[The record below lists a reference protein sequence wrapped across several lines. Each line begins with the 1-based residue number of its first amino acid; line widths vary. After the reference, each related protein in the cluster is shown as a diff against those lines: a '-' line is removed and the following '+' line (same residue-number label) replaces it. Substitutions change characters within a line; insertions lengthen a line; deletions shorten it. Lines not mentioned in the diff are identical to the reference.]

1 MALKRFF
8 SELSSVLYMI
18 LASAFFFSKICMAFM
33 LLFNILPC
41 LVYPFFPG
49 IPRAMYESAYAGSI
63 NPTRFKQVADD
74 ALPVLDRMVV
84 YSDQLSAEHMQ
95 WVSSCLTVLY
105 VVQALASAAT
115 HYSSLPLLQSRPTLA
130 TLYGLRTYTDVLTA
144 AYLSFLTLCFYP
156 LIGSIPAHLS
166 LFLRVSQLHTGLTTL
181 FPSMYSLSEAK
192 DALFMPPIVIDA
204 AHTLAFLTPPARV
217 LEIYTI
223 ILVAFEPGAYLEVT
237 FLHLASSFFI
247 LFFLLPSMYVVPALA
262 RMQKEDALS
271 KWGYM
276 SEERVKDLED
286 RFSKAEPG
294 KKKAARAAEVQQKKR
309 EMLAR
314 GVVPGKGPMSKKEQ

>member
-1 MALKRFF
+1 MF
-8 SELSSVLYMI
+8 
-18 LASAFFFSKICMAFM
+18 
-33 LLFNILPC
+33 
-41 LVYPFFPG
+41 
-49 IPRAMYESAYAGSI
+49 
-63 NPTRFKQVADD
+63 
-74 ALPVLDRMVV
+74 
-84 YSDQLSAEHMQ
+84 
-95 WVSSCLTVLY
+95 
-105 VVQALASAAT
+105 AA
-115 HYSSLPLLQSRPTLA
+115 
-130 TLYGLRTYTDVLTA
+130 
-144 AYLSFLTLCFYP
+144 
-156 LIGSIPAHLS
+156 
-166 LFLRVSQLHTGLTTL
+166 
-181 FPSMYSLSEAK
+181 
-192 DALFMPPIVIDA
+192 DA